1 VSDEFKLQRD
11 VDLASRAD
19 RLLNDDLL
27 RQAFAELKDQYTK
40 TLLNTTE
47 DQGAARERMY
57 LAYRVVGEVER
68 HLTNII
74 SNGKVS
80 KAELDQLA
88 QLAERKKRFG
98 LI

>member
-1 VSDEFKLQRD
+1 MSDEFKLQRD
-11 VDLASRAD
+11 VDQASRAD

-27 RQAFAELKDQYTK
+27 KKAFAELKDQYTK

-68 HLTNII
+68 HLTNIVN
-74 SNGKVS
+74 NGKVA

-88 QLAERKKRFG
+88 QIAERKKRFG
-98 LI
+98 IL